1 MSASVLSSVT
11 GTVSPAGTFN
21 PGAVPV
27 VVFTY
32 SDASVKALASVVAS
46 ALPDPMLLY
55 ELINGASAHTA
66 ATVVSSFIEINV
78 EGPRFPQGPSA
89 AISASAAL
97 FVPGPS
103 PGFPPVAVT

>member
-1 MSASVLSSVT
+1 MSASVFSCAT
-11 GTVSPAGTFN
+11 GTVVPVGTFN

-46 ALPDPMLLY
+46 VLLDPMLLY

-66 ATVVSSFIEINV
+66 ATVVSSFMLINV
-78 EGPRFPQGPSA
+78 EGPRLPQGPSA
-89 AISASAAL
+89 AISARAAL
-97 FVPGPS
+97 FVPELS